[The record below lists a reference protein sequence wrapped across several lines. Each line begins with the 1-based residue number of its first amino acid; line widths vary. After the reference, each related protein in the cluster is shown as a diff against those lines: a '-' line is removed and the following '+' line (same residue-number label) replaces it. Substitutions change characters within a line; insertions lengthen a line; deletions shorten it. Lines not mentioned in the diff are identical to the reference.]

1 MLVILAMVVFFLRGR
16 LSFLSEGIAEVR
28 KADGWGVTLALCASL
43 ASLAAMAEVMRILL
57 RAGKVRTRRRD
68 VNALVLSANAWS
80 TSFPGGQAL
89 ATVLQFQTMRRWGA
103 SPILCSWHIVLSGAL
118 ATVWLAAL
126 GVIAIL
132 FLGASFS
139 LWSLVGT
146 VAVMLLLSWLVYW
159 AAHNPHKLAELIR
172 TVLPK
177 LNRLRRKPPQYQVD
191 EAVEQVNQLQA
202 VNMTTGQFLLAAV
215 WSLMNWILDILT
227 LWACVWAV
235 TGITPTF
242 HSDLNNTTV
251 AGVAL
256 AFVTSKI
263 VGTIQATPGGL
274 GPVEAA
280 LTGTLV
286 AVGMTVV
293 EAFGSVFVYRMV
305 SFVMITLLGWV
316 VYFFTYT
323 RKGLSARDAT

>member
-1 MLVILAMVVFFLRGR
+1 
-16 LSFLSEGIAEVR
+16 
-28 KADGWGVTLALCASL
+28 
-43 ASLAAMAEVMRILL
+43 MR
-57 RAGKVRTRRRD
+57 
-68 VNALVLSANAWS
+68 
-80 TSFPGGQAL
+80 
-89 ATVLQFQTMRRWGA
+89 
-103 SPILCSWHIVLSGAL
+103 
-118 ATVWLAAL
+118 
-126 GVIAIL
+126 
-132 FLGASFS
+132 
-139 LWSLVGT
+139 
-146 VAVMLLLSWLVYW
+146 
-159 AAHNPHKLAELIR
+159 
-172 TVLPK
+172 
-177 LNRLRRKPPQYQVD
+177 
-191 EAVEQVNQLQA
+191 
-202 VNMTTGQFLLAAV
+202 
-215 WSLMNWILDILT
+215 
-227 LWACVWAV
+227 
-235 TGITPTF
+235 GITPTF
-242 HSDLNNTTV
+242 HSDPNNTTV

>member
-1 MLVILAMVVFFLRGR
+1 VHGYP
-16 LSFLSEGIAEVR
+16 
-28 KADGWGVTLALCASL
+28 ALEFVA
-43 ASLAAMAEVMRILL
+43 V
-57 RAGKVRTRRRD
+57 
-68 VNALVLSANAWS
+68 
-80 TSFPGGQAL
+80 GGQDAGFFTVREEQHRQFGAVSVFADFCEDAL
-89 ATVLQFQTMRRWGA
+89 LFVAGGGGA
-103 SPILCSWHIVLSGAL
+103 GFVRFAFG
-118 ATVWLAAL
+118 
-126 GVIAIL
+126 
-132 FLGASFS
+132 
-139 LWSLVGT
+139 
-146 VAVMLLLSWLVYW
+146 
-159 AAHNPHKLAELIR
+159 N
-172 TVLPK
+172 
-177 LNRLRRKPPQYQVD
+177 

-242 HSDLNNTTV
+242 HSDPNNTTV